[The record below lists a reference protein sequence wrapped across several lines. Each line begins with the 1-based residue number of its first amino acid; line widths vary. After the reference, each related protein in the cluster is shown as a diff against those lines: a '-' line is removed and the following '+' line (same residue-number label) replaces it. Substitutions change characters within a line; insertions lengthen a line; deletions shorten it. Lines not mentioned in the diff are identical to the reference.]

1 MNDKVLSFS
10 KDDSGVTLI
19 ELLITLIIIAI
30 MASIGIVEYGR
41 FIAKDRGRSATNEL
55 FQNMRLARTMAI
67 KENRAYT
74 VVIDTA
80 NDRYMIGF
88 DQNGDNDL
96 LDNQDTFG
104 ICNDTNGDRLP
115 DTNPDNNGD
124 GVPDCVK
131 VVNLSGYGS
140 TISTTLTTT
149 PPNGPGGSGISNA
162 AFFVFNPDGSAGPL
176 GSVYIQETMR
186 GYTYCMR
193 LATAAGKIDLYVW
206 DGDKDNASETGWT
219 ELR

>member
-41 FIAKDRGRSATNEL
+41 FIAKDRGRRATNEL

-74 VVIDTA
+74 VVIYTA

-88 DQNGDNDL
+88 DQNGE
-96 LDNQDTFG
+96 
-104 ICNDTNGDRLP
+104 DR
-115 DTNPDNNGD
+115 
-124 GVPDCVK
+124 K
-131 VVNLSGYGS
+131 S
-140 TISTTLTTT
+140 TRLHSIHTDISRM
-149 PPNGPGGSGISNA
+149 PSS
-162 AFFVFNPDGSAGPL
+162 S
-176 GSVYIQETMR
+176 
-186 GYTYCMR
+186 
-193 LATAAGKIDLYVW
+193 
-206 DGDKDNASETGWT
+206 
-219 ELR
+219 